1 MLASERTRYIMSQ
14 LNKKGIINLKDVAHD
29 LEISEATVRRDF
41 EKLENEGRLK
51 RVTGG
56 AALSDGIGSDNLV
69 ELTVRSK
76 RDINYDGKLR
86 VAKRACEYI
95 EENDC
100 VFIDGGTSTAV
111 MAQFLEKRNIH
122 IVTHSELL
130 IRSMTN
136 PVAEIILI
144 GGSYLPH
151 YSMSVGTLTQQMI
164 RQFHFDKAF
173 ISCTGADIADDTAFV
188 NEIDTMTIKQLA
200 MKNSDNN
207 YLLLDSGKI
216 NRRSLCKFSAL
227 SDFKRVICD
236 DCSDLKSAPGVF
248 DLV

>member
-56 AALSDGIGSDNLV
+56 ATLNDDNGAGNLV

-76 RDINYDGKLR
+76 KDINFDGKLR

-100 VFIDGGTSTAV
+100 VFIDGGTSTAA

-136 PVAEIILI
+136 PVADIILV

-151 YSMSVGTLTQQMI
+151 YSMSVGDLTQQMI

-173 ISCTGADIADDTAFV
+173 ISCTGADINDETAFV
-188 NEIDTMTIKQLA
+188 NELGTMTIKQIA
-200 MKNSDNN
+200 MENSDSN

-216 NRRSLCKFSAL
+216 NRRSLCKFSSL
-227 SDFKRVICD
+227 SSFERVICD
-236 DCSDLKSAPGVF
+236 DCLELRSAPEYFEMV
-248 DLV
+248 